1 MHDYGLARIRLLFPA
16 AAPLALGVLLLAGC
30 GSTVNPPKPRRTTTS
45 SQTTG
50 SALVIVAHAPVAGVV
65 SFSTVIQSI
74 DAIDAGGKSVSLISD
89 TISGTPTVD
98 LARCNGLPTVLDL
111 NDLPAGTYT
120 QIAVTFGSATIGYLQ
135 AQSESA
141 QPGSAPSF
149 RTMPAVFTTS
159 TVTDT
164 LATPLVVAQTGRV
177 GVRLDFRL
185 DKSILVD
192 GNGHVTGQV
201 SPTIEIKAVGPGN
214 PPQLH

>member
-30 GSTVNPPKPRRTTTS
+30 GSDVRPSKPRSTTTS
-45 SQTTG
+45 KTTG

-89 TISGTPTVD
+89 TPTVD

-111 NDLPAGTYT
+111 NDLPTGTYT

-164 LATPLVVAQTGRV
+164 LARPLVVAQTGRV

-185 DKSILVD
+185 DKSIQVD
-192 GNGHVTGQV
+192 GDGHVTGQV